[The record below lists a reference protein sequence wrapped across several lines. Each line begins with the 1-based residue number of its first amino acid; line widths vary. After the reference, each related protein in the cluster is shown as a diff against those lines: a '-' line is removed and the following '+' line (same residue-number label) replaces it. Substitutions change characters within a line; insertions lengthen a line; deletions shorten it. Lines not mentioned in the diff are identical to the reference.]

1 MNKFIEKLPVVK
13 RKVLKFFKYF
23 FISFGII
30 SFILF
35 LLSFSDIPYY
45 AYHRLG
51 TINSKILSQPDV
63 IIVLGGSGMP
73 SPDGLIRTYYASE
86 AAQEYPNAEIIIA
99 LPFDEEDSLY
109 QLQLMEKEIL
119 LKGIDSSRISF
130 EPWGFNTRSQAINIA
145 SKYKS
150 SIGLRSL
157 LIVTSPE
164 HMYRAVKTFKK
175 AGFRKVYGFPTFENP
190 VDPEKVKDK
199 QRTKDIRVKSLS
211 LRYNMWSYLNYELL
225 VMREYCAITY
235 YKLKGWI

>member
-1 MNKFIEKLPVVK
+1 MNKILEKLPVVK

-23 FISFGII
+23 FISFGVF

-45 AYHRLG
+45 AYHSLG
-51 TINSKILSQPDV
+51 TSNSKIFSKPDL

-86 AAQEYPNAEIIIA
+86 AAQKYPDAEIIIA

-119 LKGIDSSRISF
+119 LKGIDSSRIRF
-130 EPWGFNTRSQAINIA
+130 EPWGFNTRSQAVNIA
-145 SKYKS
+145 SKYKN
-150 SIGLRSL
+150 SISLKSL

-175 AGFRKVYGFPTFENP
+175 AGFSKVYGFPTFENP

-199 QRTKDIRVKSLS
+199 QRAKDIRVKSLS